1 MQEGC
6 KLPSRHGHVTWFDTN
21 AYVHG
26 TPRLFRSPS
35 CTRPLRHTGK
45 QRLSAPSHQD
55 KVTATVSLGHHGT
68 VFTTELLQ
76 QGGGL
81 LVPRTKCQH
90 RCTPSRRV
98 INVYTCLAMA
108 KTSLKLALSRTKP
121 IQVHKAL
128 SQSFSQA
135 RYGTKLF

>member
-6 KLPSRHGHVTWFDTN
+6 KLPSRHGHVTWFGTN

-35 CTRPLRHTGK
+35 CTRPPRRTGK
-45 QRLSAPSHQD
+45 QRQSAHKTPSLVHRHRLSRSPAEIHYGASPPRRGPPLPPYKVSAPLHTKSEGRRRECF
-55 KVTATVSLGHHGT
+55 ACLG
-68 VFTTELLQ
+68 
-76 QGGGL
+76 
-81 LVPRTKCQH
+81 
-90 RCTPSRRV
+90 
-98 INVYTCLAMA
+98 
-108 KTSLKLALSRTKP
+108 KTSLKLALSRTKT

-135 RYGTKLF
+135 RYDTKHF